1 MVSRSPRDT
10 GQRAGQRRVVATI
23 GDVAAAAGVSRATVS
38 RVMNGRSTVD
48 AAIAERVR
56 DAAAELSYRPS
67 NAARSLA
74 LGRTQTVALVVPD
87 LGNPVFQQILRG
99 VMDGAAEDGYRV
111 LVADTVEDDQQEG
124 AIALEARMR
133 CDALV
138 LVSPRIGD
146 AELRALVAD
155 VEPVVLVNREA
166 GGAAPSLVVDY
177 EDAAVQVIEHL
188 VALGHRRVVYLGGPV
203 RSASDEMRR
212 AGLAR
217 ARAEHPDLE
226 ILDLPA
232 GPDIQAG
239 HAAAPAVLATRAT
252 AAVAF
257 NDLVAFGLLAGL
269 NEAGVAVPADISV
282 AGFDDI
288 ELSRYATPA
297 LTTVAVPQAELG
309 RHAWRELHAVID
321 DDAHPARS
329 ARFTPGLE
337 VRGSTGPVPQGPERV
352 HVTDDGGT
360 DAVVGRREEIP
371 TVPPTAAPTWSLP
384 AGTAGDAIVL
394 SCGDGLELARHD
406 TGARMPKVHARRP
419 YLHPVHTL
427 AGVPLTDVS
436 PVDHRHHYGVGIAV
450 PDVNGT
456 SHWGGRTFIEDVG
469 PTLLKNHGRQSSTG
483 VRVEAA
489 PDATAPGES
498 GGAGETL
505 VEDVLWSDEHGAPQL
520 REERRITA
528 CLLPRP
534 AGTDAAPGWVLDW
547 RSTLHAD
554 HGPLEIRS
562 PATNGRPGA
571 GYGGLFW
578 RLPIAESTTVL
589 SAAGT
594 GETRAHGSTS
604 PWVAFVQRQ
613 GGRSTTLLLVQP
625 EQVRPWFLRSAEYP
639 GACPALAW
647 DAPLLVPD
655 GGSVR
660 LGLVAVL
667 LDSALT
673 GTAAAALAEHL
684 TDGGRR

>member
-1 MVSRSPRDT
+1 MVSRSPRD
-10 GQRAGQRRVVATI
+10 AGQRPGQRRVATI
-23 GDVAAAAGVSRATVS
+23 GDVATAAGVSRATVS

-48 AAIAERVR
+48 PGIAERVR
-56 DAAAELSYRPS
+56 DAAAALSYRPS

-99 VMDGAAEDGYRV
+99 VMAGAAEDGYRV
-111 LVADTVEDDQQEG
+111 LVADTAEDDQQEG

-138 LVSPRIGD
+138 LVSPRVGD
-146 AELRALVAD
+146 AELTALVAD
-155 VEPVVLVNREA
+155 VEPVVLVNRDA

-177 EDAAVQVIEHL
+177 EDAALQVVEHL
-188 VALGHRRVVYLGGPV
+188 VTLGHRRLVYLGGPV

-217 ARAEHPDLE
+217 AREKHPDLE

-269 NEAGVAVPADISV
+269 NEAGVAVPADVSV
-282 AGFDDI
+282 VGFDDI
-288 ELSRYATPA
+288 ALSRYATPA

-329 ARFTPGLE
+329 ARFTPSLE

-352 HVTDDGGT
+352 HVTDDGT
-360 DAVVGRREEIP
+360 PADRPEPAPVVPAV
-371 TVPPTAAPTWSLP
+371 TTAPAWHLP
-384 AGTAGDAIVL
+384 APDSDDAIVL
-394 SCGDGLELARHD
+394 TGGDGVELARHD
-406 TGARMPKVHARRP
+406 PGDRMPQVHARRP

-427 AGVPLTDVS
+427 GGAPLTDVS

-469 PTLLKNHGRQSSTG
+469 PTLLKNHGRQVSRD
-483 VRVEAA
+483 VRVDPGAA
-489 PDATAPGES
+489 
-498 GGAGETL
+498 TL
-505 VEDVLWSDEHGAPQL
+505 VEDVLWSDEHGDPQL
-520 REERRITA
+520 REDRRLTA
-528 CLLPRP
+528 RLLPAAADVP
-534 AGTDAAPGWVLDW
+534 AAWVLDW
-547 RSTLHAD
+547 RSTLHAE

-589 SAAGT
+589 SAAGA
-594 GETRAHGSTS
+594 GETRAHGSPS

-613 GGRSTTLLLVQP
+613 GARSTTLLLVQP
-625 EQVRPWFLRSAEYP
+625 GQVRPWFLRSAEYP

-655 GGSVR
+655 GGTVR
-660 LGLVAVL
+660 LDLSAAL
-667 LDSALT
+667 LDAALT
-673 GTAAAALAEHL
+673 GEQAAALAGRL
-684 TDGGRR
+684 TGDTAVTGGRR

>member
-1 MVSRSPRDT
+1 MVSGSAR
-10 GQRAGQRRVVATI
+10 GGAGQRRVTATI
-23 GDVAAAAGVSRATVS
+23 GDVATAAGVSRATVS

-56 DAAAELSYRPS
+56 DAAAGLSYRPS

-146 AELRALVAD
+146 AELSALIAD
-155 VEPVVLVNREA
+155 VEPVVLVNRET
-166 GGAAPSLVVDY
+166 GGNAPSLVVDY
-177 EDAAVQVIEHL
+177 EDGAIQVVEHL
-188 VALGHRRVVYLGGPV
+188 VALGHRRIVYLGGPV
-203 RSASDEMRR
+203 RAASDELRR
-212 AGLAR
+212 AGLDR
-217 ARAEHPDLE
+217 ARKQHPDLE

-321 DDAHPARS
+321 DDAHPASS
-329 ARFTPGLE
+329 ARFTPSLE

-352 HVTDDGGT
+352 HITDDT
-360 DAVVGRREEIP
+360 AVVRREEIP
-371 TVPPTAAPTWSLP
+371 VVPPTAPPAWALP
-384 AGTAGDAIVL
+384 ADPDADAVVL
-394 SCGDGLELARHD
+394 TCGDGLELVRRDAGD
-406 TGARMPKVHARRP
+406 RMPKVHARRP

-469 PTLLKNHGRQSSTG
+469 PTLLKNHGRQTSDG
-483 VRVEAA
+483 IRVEAA
-489 PDATAPGES
+489 PAAASGVTAGATT
-498 GGAGETL
+498 GETL

-520 REERRITA
+520 REERRISA
-528 CLLPRP
+528 RLLPQAP
-534 AGTDAAPGWVLDW
+534 GSDAAPGWVLDW

-578 RLPIAESTTVL
+578 RLPIAESTTVR
-589 SAAGT
+589 SAAGV

-604 PWVAFVQRQ
+604 PWVAFVQHQ

-625 EQVRPWFLRSAEYP
+625 GQVRPWFLRSAEYP

-647 DAPLLVPD
+647 DSPLLVPD
-655 GGSVR
+655 GGSVQ
-660 LGLVAVL
+660 LDLVAVL
-667 LDSALT
+667 LDTELT
-673 GTAAAALAEHL
+673 ADAAEALAADL